1 MKVLFVSS
9 GNSDYGI
16 VPFVKNQGESL
27 KKAGVEL
34 EFFTVIGKGIKG
46 YLKNIN
52 RLKKQINK
60 NDYDVIHAH
69 YSLIALVTLLTFS
82 RKPLVISLMGSDAYG
97 DYDEKGRRVFSSYF
111 PMIITQI
118 VQPFAKA
125 IIVKS
130 GNIKK
135 YVYSGKKTHIVPNG
149 VNFERFQPMDKNEC
163 RRKLNLSPEQ
173 KIVLFLANPEDPRKN
188 YKLLKEAES
197 FFDKRGIEIINPF
210 PIKNKD
216 FPLYLNACD
225 VFVLT
230 SYNEGSPNVIKE
242 AMACNC
248 PIVATDVGD
257 VKEVI
262 SGVEG
267 CYLTSFDPE
276 DLAEKLKKAIEFGGR
291 TRGRKHINHLKDENV
306 ANKII
311 KIYESILNEK

>member
-9 GNSDYGI
+9 GNSDYGV
-16 VPFVKNQGESL
+16 VPFIKNQGESL

-34 EFFTVIGKGIKG
+34 DYFTVVGKGIKG
-46 YLKNIN
+46 YLSNIS

-60 NDYDVIHAH
+60 NDYDIIHAH
-69 YSLIALVTLLTFS
+69 YSLVALVALLTFS
-82 RKPLVISLMGSDAYG
+82 NKPLVLSLMGSDAYG
-97 DYDEKGRRVFSSYF
+97 DYDEKGRRIFSSYF

-130 GNIKK
+130 RNIKK
-135 YVYSGKKTHIVPNG
+135 YVYSVKKTHIVPNG
-149 VNFERFQPMDKNEC
+149 VNFERFKPMEKDEC
-163 RRKLNLSPEQ
+163 RKRINLSSEK
-173 KIVLFLANPEDPRKN
+173 KIILFLANPEDPRKN

-197 FFDKRGIEIINPF
+197 FLNKGEIEIINPF
-210 PIKNKD
+210 PIKNED
-216 FPLYLNACD
+216 FPFYLNACD

-248 PIVATDVGD
+248 PIVATNVGD
-257 VKEVI
+257 IKEVI
-262 SGVEG
+262 SGVDG

-276 DLAEKLKKAIEFGGR
+276 ELAKKLTKAINFGMR
-291 TRGRKHINHLKDENV
+291 TKGRKHIDHLKDENV